1 MVARKTGE
9 MKPGFLENTQLQPP
23 RKKSF
28 RNDKHERVEEIS
40 WTTIATRS
48 GREKSVTKKFQRQ
61 GQLQKVHMEEGPSR
75 KKRGREDEG
84 PKQKKFLNQGD
95 D

>member
-9 MKPGFLENTQLQPP
+9 MKPGFPENTQLQPP

-40 WTTIATRS
+40 WTSIGTRS
-48 GREKSVTKKFQRQ
+48 GREKSVTKKFHQ

-75 KKRGREDEG
+75 KKRGRQDEG
-84 PKQKKFLNQGD
+84 DETEEIPESR
-95 D
+95 

>member
-28 RNDKHERVEEIS
+28 RNDKHERGEEIS
-40 WTTIATRS
+40 WTSIATRS
-48 GREKSVTKKFQRQ
+48 GTEKSVRKKFDQ

-75 KKRGREDEG
+75 KKRGRQEKGDETEEI
-84 PKQKKFLNQGD
+84 PESR
-95 D
+95 

>member
-1 MVARKTGE
+1 M
-9 MKPGFLENTQLQPP
+9 
-23 RKKSF
+23 
-28 RNDKHERVEEIS
+28 
-40 WTTIATRS
+40 
-48 GREKSVTKKFQRQ
+48 TKKFHQ